1 MDPSCAFP
9 GNLENVC
16 IFIFPVAIITEWN
29 SESTLLKCQYFSHYI
44 GPTVV
49 WKVCFISLH
58 PFLALCVSYFV
69 SHRVIVCVFLY
80 SFLTLL
86 CFLFALFHLP
96 VHLPFAFM
104 WQRNSCLVQGIRLAR
119 QSGCRLRRA
128 RTLSSLSHIQA
139 RTHTPLSYSHTS
151 HMLTSI

>member
-1 MDPSCAFP
+1 MRSREIWKMSVFSFFRQLSLQSQILRAHY
-9 GNLENVC
+9 
-16 IFIFPVAIITEWN
+16 WN
-29 SESTLLKCQYFSHYI
+29 ANTLK
-44 GPTVV
+44 
-49 WKVCFISLH
+49 SLH
-58 PFLALCVSYFV
+58 RSNNSLKGLFHFPSPFSCSLCVLFCV
-69 SHRVIVCVFLY
+69 SPSDCVFLY

-96 VHLPFAFM
+96 VRLPFAFM

-128 RTLSSLSHIQA
+128 RTLSSLSPIQA